1 MPFRFRCHRS
11 VFVMKNTP
19 FVEFISAFRLEFV
32 CLCKIRRTLPARISG
47 SAGCADIAGTGSG
60 NWAIGMKKSYGADIM
75 FPARVAVFR
84 GAGRGENR
92 TLRSLPLFRNRPED
106 SNRIADRN
114 FSNDGGVSACFCST
128 DATAPTEFALRVVCP
143 GCPPPVAGSSYNPF
157 AATLRA
163 SCSVA
168 FSASVNGS
176 GFGQLP
182 VRGSAVAFTAN
193 NGSADVFR
201 SLPFRNQAAV
211 SSAPTGCRGV
221 FSRPPFGGKGV
232 LQCSAAAQ
240 SCDLP
245 TFFETLHFQYPRLAA
260 SRPEFSG
267 LHCVSERQPPSD
279 HFEITLNPLIN
290 PHHENRKQT
299 DLFGPVDRGG
309 RCQRRTRFPGE
320 HRC

>member
-1 MPFRFRCHRS
+1 
-11 VFVMKNTP
+11 
-19 FVEFISAFRLEFV
+19 
-32 CLCKIRRTLPARISG
+32 
-47 SAGCADIAGTGSG
+47 
-60 NWAIGMKKSYGADIM
+60 MKKSFGADII
-75 FPARVAVFR
+75 FPALVAVFR
-84 GAGRGENR
+84 GAARGENR
-92 TLRSLPLFRNRPED
+92 TLRSLPLFRNRPEN

-114 FSNDGGVSACFCST
+114 FSFDGGVSACFCST

-143 GCPPPVAGSSYNPF
+143 GYPPPVAGSSYNPL

-163 SCSVA
+163 ANSVDA
-168 FSASVNGS
+168 FTPVIGS
-176 GFGQLP
+176 SDGAWHSSFLNSP
-182 VRGSAVAFTAN
+182 VAFTAN

-221 FSRPPFGGKGV
+221 FSCPSFDGKGV

-260 SRPEFSG
+260 SRPESSG
-267 LHCVSERQPPSD
+267 LHCVSERQAPSD
-279 HFEITLNPLIN
+279 YFEITLNPLIN